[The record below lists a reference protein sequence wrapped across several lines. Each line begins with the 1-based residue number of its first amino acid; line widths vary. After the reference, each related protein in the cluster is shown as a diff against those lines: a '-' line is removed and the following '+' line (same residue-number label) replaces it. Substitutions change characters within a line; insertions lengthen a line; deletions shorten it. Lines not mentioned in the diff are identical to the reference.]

1 MPTLTEPT
9 ATRAEVDEILEQARL
24 AEFIDEDTP
33 PRRGYDPLLEPWQQ
47 YRIDAQRRERESEH
61 LNHGRIFFGCVAIGV
76 VIIGGKALFDWLISI
91 IGG

>member
-1 MPTLTEPT
+1 MPTLTQSTET
-9 ATRAEVDEILEQARL
+9 LAEARDIIEQARL

-33 PRRGYDPLLEPWQQ
+33 PRRGHDPLLEPWQQ

-76 VIIGGKALFDWLISI
+76 VIIGGKALADWLISI